1 MTKRHPLM
9 PGDTPDYMAS
19 AWADCIR
26 YASGNA
32 EMIAEFCRDTE
43 RAEYDPQDQ
52 SCVDA
57 FIRWA
62 NAHIWG
68 PIGGV
73 LA

>member
-9 PGDTPDYMAS
+9 PSDTPDYMAD
-19 AWADCIR
+19 AWVGCIH
-26 YASGNA
+26 YASGTP
-32 EMIAEFCRDTE
+32 EITDKFCRDTG
-43 RAEYDPQDQ
+43 RAIWLPQDQ
-52 SCVDA
+52 SCADA